1 MFDARRDQ
9 ATRAGPVDHT
19 PGIKSLL
26 GLVRSPGPES
36 KDGCGR
42 HCLHVRGI
50 VKRYWVLE
58 GIRRSVEPKL
68 AYRERYWTTRPLAP
82 FRSASVLMHAPR
94 ARNNLRLEPSSIH
107 TCSPKSGTRPP
118 EKLES
123 QLHDLRNR
131 SADRCRQSVNRY
143 ADLLI
148 STPNPAFILS
158 ISQTSNLQGTRF
170 STLIVHTRS
179 AQRR

>member
-26 GLVRSPGPES
+26 GLVRFPGPES

-68 AYRERYWTTRPLAP
+68 AYRERYWTTRWVRQYLPHPRPRPLLPPLDSTRVWALDTKSITVP
-82 FRSASVLMHAPR
+82 DIIPPVLGTQGPQQNTQQLQESRLPLVRDSWIKHHNSEQLSSQR
-94 ARNNLRLEPSSIH
+94 CAR
-107 TCSPKSGTRPP
+107 
-118 EKLES
+118 
-123 QLHDLRNR
+123 
-131 SADRCRQSVNRY
+131 
-143 ADLLI
+143 
-148 STPNPAFILS
+148 
-158 ISQTSNLQGTRF
+158 RF
-170 STLIVHTRS
+170 
-179 AQRR
+179 